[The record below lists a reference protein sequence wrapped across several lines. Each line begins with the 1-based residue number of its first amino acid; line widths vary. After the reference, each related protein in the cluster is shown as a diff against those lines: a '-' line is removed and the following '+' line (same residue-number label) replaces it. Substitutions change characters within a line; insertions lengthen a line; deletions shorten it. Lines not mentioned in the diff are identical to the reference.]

1 MRIKRRNDVFSF
13 YICFL
18 VLLRYDKIYVIMI
31 SIKQVQIYMNI
42 KIEKVYERDID
53 LLIINIFS
61 KGLLIDLFLE
71 KVNKKILL

>member
-1 MRIKRRNDVFSF
+1 
-13 YICFL
+13 
-18 VLLRYDKIYVIMI
+18 
-31 SIKQVQIYMNI
+31 MNI

-71 KVNKKILL
+71 KINKKILL